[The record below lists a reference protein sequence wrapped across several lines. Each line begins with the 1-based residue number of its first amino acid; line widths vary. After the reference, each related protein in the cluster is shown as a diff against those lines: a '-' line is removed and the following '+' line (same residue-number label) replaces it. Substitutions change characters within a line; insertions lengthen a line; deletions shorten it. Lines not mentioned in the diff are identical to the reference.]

1 MIWSPEN
8 FDMDILMK
16 NCNARDIKC
25 EKKLRGY
32 HSYSMNKTQYFPA
45 ENVINKVILIFVY
58 NLIKIRSF
66 DSLPLI
72 AT

>member
-1 MIWSPEN
+1 
-8 FDMDILMK
+8 
-16 NCNARDIKC
+16 
-25 EKKLRGY
+25 
-32 HSYSMNKTQYFPA
+32 MNKTQYFPA